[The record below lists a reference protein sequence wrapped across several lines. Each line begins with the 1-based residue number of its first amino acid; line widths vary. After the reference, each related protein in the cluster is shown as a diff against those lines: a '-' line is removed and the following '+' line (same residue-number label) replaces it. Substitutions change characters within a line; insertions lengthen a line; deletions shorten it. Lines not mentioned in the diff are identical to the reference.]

1 MPAPAPILTAE
12 YILRKALHDAFAP
25 LLSSY
30 TDSAGRVKAYYK
42 RADQLDAN
50 GNAVTVPYLIY
61 QPQSDIAALRWIGV
75 IDAEALFTLRAL
87 APSQSAAETLLG
99 LASPGMANLSATGYT
114 IQAVYERTPT
124 IPPDGDVWT
133 VAAIYRMH
141 ISTA

>member
-1 MPAPAPILTAE
+1 MPMPILTAE
-12 YILRKALHDAFAP
+12 AVLRKAMYDAFVP

-30 TDSAGRVKAYYK
+30 TDSAGRVKCYYK

-50 GNAVTVPYLIY
+50 GHAVTVPYLIY

-87 APSQSAAETLLG
+87 APSQSAAEMLLG
-99 LASPGMANLSATGYT
+99 LAAPGMASLSATGYT
-114 IQAVYERTPT
+114 IQAIYERTPN

-133 VAAIYRMH
+133 VAHMFRIH